1 MVAPPQRAGWMR
13 VSDRAVSA
21 RRATDNMSQR
31 GAEMLRRFTL
41 GYLAT
46 LRPDGSP
53 RVHPVTVTVDDTGIY
68 VYAVASTPKGRDLRR
83 DPRYALHAFP
93 SFVDGDFRDDLQEPR
108 LLEGIEMKTS
118 AIFAV
123 AHFRK
128 KKALSL
134 LYISDLMNDK
144 EWQPEIYSAISEK
157 SQKEVTDLAVEFI
170 SSLQ

>member
-1 MVAPPQRAGWMR
+1 MTAAVPWPRFVDAAPELAE
-13 VSDRAVSA
+13 
-21 RRATDNMSQR
+21 R

-93 SFVDGDFRDDLQEPR
+93 SFVDGDFRDDE
-108 LLEGIEMKTS
+108 
-118 AIFAV
+118 FA
-123 AHFRK
+123 FGG
-128 KKALSL
+128 
-134 LYISDLMNDK
+134 
-144 EWQPEIYSAISEK
+144 Q
-157 SQKEVTDLAVEFI
+157 AVEITDRALYDNVAARHNDTIHEGDAMFRLDL
-170 SSLQ
+170 SWALHKRREPPRGRVYLRWRLR